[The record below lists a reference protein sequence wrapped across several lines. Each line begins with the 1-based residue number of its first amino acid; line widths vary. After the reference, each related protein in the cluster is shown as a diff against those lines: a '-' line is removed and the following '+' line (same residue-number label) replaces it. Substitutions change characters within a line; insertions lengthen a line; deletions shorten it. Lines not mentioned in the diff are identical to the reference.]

1 MTREIPAKAEELLT
15 REPRIAH
22 LATCH
27 DDRPH
32 VAPLWYNYRAGIV
45 EIVTT
50 GRKLTNIEQ
59 NPRVAV
65 SIQQDRD
72 GHPEWGVSLRGTA
85 SVVEDD
91 AEADEI
97 FRRINRRYDADD
109 DAWREENTPVEIDV
123 ASVEYWDYD

>member
-1 MTREIPAKAEELLT
+1 MTRDITAKAEELLT

-32 VAPLWYNYRAGIV
+32 VAPLWYHYRAGVV

-50 GRKLTNIEQ
+50 GRKLMNLQQ

-65 SIQQDRD
+65 SVQQDHD

-85 SVVEDD
+85 TVVEDD
-91 AEADEI
+91 EEGEEI
-97 FRRINRRYDADD
+97 FRRINRRYGADD
-109 DAWREENTPVEIDV
+109 DAWREENTPVRIDV
-123 ASVEYWDYD
+123 GSVEYWDY

>member
-22 LATCH
+22 LATSH
-27 DDRPH
+27 DNRPH
-32 VAPLWYNYRAGIV
+32 VAPLWYNYRAGLV

-50 GRKLTNIEQ
+50 GRKLTNIRQ
-59 NPRVAV
+59 NPRVAM
-65 SIQQDRD
+65 SIQQDHE

-91 AEADEI
+91 AADEI

-109 DAWREENTPVEIDV
+109 DAWRDENTPVQIDV
-123 ASVEYWDYD
+123 ASVEYWDY